1 MLIYLRVLKE
11 SFNFAINALKNNK
24 LRTFLSLVGVTIGIF
39 SIIAILAAVDS
50 LKKEIEGSIS
60 SIDTN
65 TMIITRFS
73 FGPTD
78 VPRWKREQFPNVAY
92 EEYQLIKKSGLDI
105 EEVAFAMN
113 VPSSSL
119 KYEGNTVSNIA
130 FVAITNEI
138 YEIESLKVEEGRFYT
153 ESESNNGSQVAV
165 IGFEIAKELFGTSA
179 AAIGKKIRMF
189 GRKFTVIGAMKREGS
204 GLGGD
209 SKDNV
214 VIFPVNAAR
223 KIFGDSEKG
232 GFARIIIKPK
242 KGSDEEETI
251 ALLKQKLRVFRG
263 LKTDAVDTF
272 FIAQLKGFVD
282 AINDITGQMNFVGGL
297 ISAFS
302 LLVGGFGIAN
312 IMFVSVKERT
322 NLIGIQ
328 KSLGAKRRFILLQF
342 LFEAVVLALFGGIIG
357 MFFVWVLAQVAN
369 TFFDDFEFVLSAWN
383 IIFGAGVSIF
393 IGLIAGILPAISA
406 SKLDPVEAIR
416 SGM

>member
-50 LKKEIEGSIS
+50 LKKEIESSIS
-60 SIDTN
+60 SINTN

-78 VPRWKREQFPNVAY
+78 VPRWKREQFPNVTY
-92 EEYQLIKKSGLDI
+92 EEYQLLKKSRLEID
-105 EEVAFAMN
+105 EVAYAMN
-113 VPSSSL
+113 VPSSAI
-119 KYEGNTVSNIA
+119 KYEDNTVSSVS

-138 YEIESLKVEEGRFYT
+138 YEIESLKVEEGRFYN
-153 ESESNNGSQVAV
+153 EAESNNGSQVMV
-165 IGFEIAKELFGTSA
+165 IGYEIATELFGTPV
-179 AAIGKKIRMF
+179 AAIGKKVRVF
-189 GRKFTVIGAMKREGS
+189 GRKFTVIGTMEREGS

-209 SKDNV
+209 SKDTV

-223 KIFGDSEKG
+223 KIYGDSEKG
-232 GFARIIIKPK
+232 GFARIIVKPK
-242 KGSDEEETI
+242 KGTDEVELMAMIT
-251 ALLKQKLRVFRG
+251 QRLRVFRG
-263 LKTDAVDTF
+263 LKTDDGDTF

-282 AINDITGQMNFVGGL
+282 MIENITGTMNLVGL
-297 ISAFS
+297 MISGFS

-322 NLIGIQ
+322 SLIGIQ

-342 LFEAVVLALFGGIIG
+342 LFEAVILALFGGLIG
-357 MFFVWVLAQVAN
+357 MFFVWVSAQVAN
-369 TFFDDFEFVLSAWN
+369 MMLEDFTFVLSGFN
-383 IIFGAGVSIF
+383 MILGTSVSVA